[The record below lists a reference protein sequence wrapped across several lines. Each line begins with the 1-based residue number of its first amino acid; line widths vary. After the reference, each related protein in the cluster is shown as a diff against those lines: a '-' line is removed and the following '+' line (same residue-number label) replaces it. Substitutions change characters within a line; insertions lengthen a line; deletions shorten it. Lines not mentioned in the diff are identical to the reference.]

1 MTINQT
7 AGFLPVDAYLQG
19 MERLADVAERL
30 QGDFARFFA
39 DTPAPSIRRS
49 CERMIEDLLAVMDA
63 CDDDPDLEPVGD
75 DEPSL
80 GFTCVRVGMGFPNH
94 PEPSQWDRPRE
105 NVDQGDDRESD
116 DYDTEPSLGWTLT
129 GALGNVGEQTIDCEQ
144 DDADAEDDGSD
155 EPSLGSLE
163 SHPNGYGFPERSSI
177 GTQAQWGSSATD
189 DTEDEHNGR
198 EGPDEDLEPDAE
210 GEPSLGSFDR
220 LENQLHAWKMHG
232 AWFGGE
238 DRENDPAESGIGE
251 MDGLSQ
257 MGFGG
262 VSLDEVRS

>member
-1 MTINQT
+1 MTIHQT
-7 AGFLPVDAYLQG
+7 AGILPVDAYLRG
-19 MERLADVAERL
+19 MERLASVAERL

-39 DTPAPSIRRS
+39 ESPPPTIRKS

-80 GFTCVRVGMGFPNH
+80 GFACARVGIGFPNH

-105 NVDQGDDRESD
+105 NVDRGDDRESD

-129 GALGNVGEQTIDCEQ
+129 GAFGNVGEQTIDCEQ
-144 DDADAEDDGSD
+144 DDADAEDDGSE

-163 SHPNGYGFPERSSI
+163 NHPNDYGFADRSSI

-189 DTEDEHNGR
+189 DTEDEHDGR
-198 EGPDEDLEPDAE
+198 ESLSADGTDGEADDSDYEPDNDR
-210 GEPSLGSFDR
+210 EPELGSFDR
-220 LENQLHAWKMHG
+220 MTDQEQSWRCRESWMTASDLEAN
-232 AWFGGE
+232 
-238 DRENDPAESGIGE
+238 PAEAP
-251 MDGLSQ
+251 L
-257 MGFGG
+257 
-262 VSLDEVRS
+262 